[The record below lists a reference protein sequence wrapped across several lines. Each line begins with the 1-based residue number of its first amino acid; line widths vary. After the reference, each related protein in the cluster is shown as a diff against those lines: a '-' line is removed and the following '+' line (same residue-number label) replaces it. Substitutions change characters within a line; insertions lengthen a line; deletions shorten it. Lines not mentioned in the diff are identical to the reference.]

1 MYFLAVTVLKE
12 LHLTHN
18 SRAIVNVGIKKII
31 LYSSQLGLS
40 VKDWGLVNNITVV
53 RLNVDSDVAIVI

>member
-1 MYFLAVTVLKE
+1 M
-12 LHLTHN
+12 
-18 SRAIVNVGIKKII
+18 NVGIKKII